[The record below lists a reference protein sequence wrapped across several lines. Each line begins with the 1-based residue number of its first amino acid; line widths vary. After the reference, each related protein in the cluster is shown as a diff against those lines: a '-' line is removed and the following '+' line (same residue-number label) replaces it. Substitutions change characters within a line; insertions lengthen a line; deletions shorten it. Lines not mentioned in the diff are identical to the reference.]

1 MSEQKTV
8 EALVLRRRD
17 VGEADRR
24 LTLLTREDGRMN
36 VIARGARKAASRLA
50 AISEPLTLGEFHVAT
65 GTKQAYV
72 LQASI
77 RDVFPG
83 LRADYNR
90 LTLALG
96 LAEVYAAFT
105 QGGVSHED
113 EFDSLVNGLHAI
125 EVAENTSAA
134 AVWALLRALDIEGV
148 APYWLHYVD
157 TEGEILETPCYV
169 SPSAGGPVTFEVGR
183 RTRDAYLAKVE
194 VLIGL
199 QKTSELS
206 LPPPK
211 LRMADEALKVL
222 FHYLCHVCHDPLPAL
237 RVAVG
242 EQVK

>member
-1 MSEQKTV
+1 MSEQRTV

-24 LTLLTREDGRMN
+24 LSILTREDGRLS
-36 VIARGARKAASRLA
+36 VVARGARKAASRLA
-50 AISEPLTLGEFHVAT
+50 AVSEPLTLAEIHIAT
-65 GTKQAYV
+65 GTKQSYV

-83 LRADYNR
+83 LRMDYDK
-90 LTLALG
+90 LVLALG

-113 EFDSLVNGLHAI
+113 EFDCLVNGLHAI
-125 EVAENTSAA
+125 EASENSAA
-134 AVWALLRALDIEGV
+134 ATVWALLKALDMEGV

-169 SPSAGGPVTFEVGR
+169 SPSAGGPVSFEVGR
-183 RTRDAYLAKVE
+183 RTQDAFLAKVE

-199 QKTSELS
+199 QKTSELEF
-206 LPPPK
+206 PPPK
-211 LRMADEALKVL
+211 LRMAQDALQVL
-222 FHYLCHVCHDPLPAL
+222 FQYLRHVCHDPLPAL